1 MGQLTYKTSGVDI
14 GVANRFVKAIQK
26 DIAGTLSPSVIRSKG
41 AFGSLFA
48 LDRKKYRNPVL
59 VSSTDGVGTKL
70 LVAKAVGRH
79 DTVGIDLV
87 AMNVNDI
94 LCVGAQPLFFLD
106 YIACGRLDVKVL
118 KAVVKGIATGCRLA
132 GCALVGGETAEM
144 PGMYAAGDYDLAGF
158 AVGVVEKD
166 KIINGARIQA
176 GDQVIGLSSSGLHSN
191 GFSLVRKVF
200 SLQEQRKLARELLKP
215 TRIYVREVLP
225 LVRKFPPRARGS
237 LRGRASRPIKGIAHL
252 TGGAFYDKLTKILPS
267 GKCFV
272 INKGSW
278 PVPKIFQ
285 IIQKKGTISDH
296 EMFRTFNMGLGLAVV
311 VARKDVSAVRSFLR
325 RQRTGHHLIGE
336 VINDRTKRIIFNDCL
351 KRKMS

>member
-1 MGQLTYKTSGVDI
+1 MSAITYKTSGVDI
-14 GVANRFVKAIQK
+14 DEANSFVKAIQK
-26 DIAGTLSPSVIRSKG
+26 DIAGTLSPSVIRDRG

-48 LDRKKYRNPVL
+48 LDWKKYRNPVL

-94 LCVGAQPLFFLD
+94 LCAGAQPLFFLD

-118 KAVVKGIATGCRLA
+118 KAVVKGITDGCKLA

-166 KIINGARIQA
+166 KIINGARIQV
-176 GDQVIGLSSSGLHSN
+176 GDQVIGLPSSGPHSN
-191 GFSLVRKVF
+191 GYSLIRKVF
-200 SLQEQRKLARELLKP
+200 SLSEQKKFAPELLRP

-225 LVRKFPPRARGS
+225 LIRKFS
-237 LRGRASRPIKGIAHL
+237 VKGIAHL

-272 INKGSW
+272 INRGSW
-278 PVPKIFQ
+278 PVPKIFH
-285 IIQKKGTISDH
+285 IIQKKGKINDC
-296 EMFRTFNMGLGLAVV
+296 EMFRTFNMGIGLAIV
-311 VARKDVSAVRSFLR
+311 VAAKDVSAVRTFLR
-325 RQRTGHHLIGE
+325 RQKTGHYLIGE
-336 VINDRTKRIIFNDCL
+336 VINDKKNKVIFN
-351 KRKMS
+351 